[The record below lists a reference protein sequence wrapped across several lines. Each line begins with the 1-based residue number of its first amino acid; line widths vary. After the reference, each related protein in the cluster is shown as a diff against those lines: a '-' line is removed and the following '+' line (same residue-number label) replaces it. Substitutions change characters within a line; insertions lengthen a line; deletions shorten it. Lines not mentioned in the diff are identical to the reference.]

1 MAIAELLLAR
11 CIRLASEVR
20 PMDYSGFPLH
30 HDGALFLYNGP
41 STRIHRAEMEEVA
54 STSPT
59 DASAMKQTMRTSSR
73 IAARPKPPKSDLAP
87 APIVKPAPRIQNSC
101 RHKCFDKAK
110 CKHKCCAETLRI
122 VDIPKGEEFIN
133 CADLLVYLLGLLPA
147 KDLLSFRQV
156 SNHMQYTIDNSKT
169 FRQQLF
175 LEAEDCKSPLFRSSI
190 TSEEYLV
197 RPPGQSYSDIR
208 LLHGV
213 DASSMPHIP
222 PRTVRINPLL
232 FNIYPKYSPSSLE
245 EGSPY
250 RLYGLPSVAI
260 RYSNPARY
268 SKNGV
273 NLLTDLRF
281 KITPTH
287 NKKLH
292 ADSSCMNMFITQP
305 PIKDLMVNAEQEV
318 TKGPKRWRNL
328 SYVPETT
335 LIASDGE
342 GLRFRDLQPF
352 MNRMLGEDD
361 VTQVVTDLGRSYLRI
376 PRCEALDEDG
386 EPVFLAPNQYRIN
399 LPRYG

>member
-1 MAIAELLLAR
+1 
-11 CIRLASEVR
+11 
-20 PMDYSGFPLH
+20 
-30 HDGALFLYNGP
+30 
-41 STRIHRAEMEEVA
+41 
-54 STSPT
+54 
-59 DASAMKQTMRTSSR
+59 MRKSSR
-73 IAARPKPPKSDLAP
+73 IVARPKAPKPDLTP
-87 APIVKPAPRIQNSC
+87 APIVKPAPAIQNSC

-122 VDIPKGEEFIN
+122 VDIPKGEEFMN

-156 SNHMQYTIDNSKT
+156 SYHMQYTIDNSKT
-169 FRQQLF
+169 LRRRLF

-190 TSEEYLV
+190 TSEEYMV
-197 RPPGQSYSDIR
+197 QPPGQSYSDIR

-213 DASSMPHIP
+213 NASSMPHIP

-232 FNIYPKYSPSSLE
+232 FKIYPKYSLSSLK
-245 EGSPY
+245 EGTPY
-250 RLYGLPSVAI
+250 SD
-260 RYSNPARY
+260 PAQY

-273 NLLTDLRF
+273 SLLTDLRF
-281 KITPTH
+281 KIKPTH

-292 ADSSCMNMFITQP
+292 ADSSCMDMFVTQP
-305 PIKDLMVNAEQEV
+305 PIKDLIVNAAQEV
-318 TKGPKRWRNL
+318 VKGPKRRRNL
-328 SYVPETT
+328 SYVPETS
-335 LIASDGE
+335 LIASDSE

-361 VTQVVTDLGRSYLRI
+361 VTHVVTDIGRSYLRI

-386 EPVFLAPNQYRIN
+386 DPVWLAPDQDRVN